1 VNDAFG
7 WPAWL
12 ILTRC
17 LEANDSPE
25 TNTDSLCDTDTGSP
39 PSNETVNSYGTT
51 LAVSFAKDL
60 APAVATGTEAIH
72 TEPLSAAA
80 ALRASEEMISPI
92 ATGLNMLSNTQIQRH
107 RKCGAMIE
115 IRQLVSRPLCGVRC
129 VIVGNFD
136 MRRTRIAMNLMIAKS
151 YAEADKE
158 TSRLPS
164 YLLCFAKIS

>member
-60 APAVATGTEAIH
+60 APSVATGTEAIH

-92 ATGLNMLSNTQIQRH
+92 ATGLNMLSNAQLTGRRRIDDQLGVTKVSMQ
-107 RKCGAMIE
+107 KCAFPGLLSGASC
-115 IRQLVSRPLCGVRC
+115 QLGNSFDVVANGKVS
-129 VIVGNFD
+129 GN
-136 MRRTRIAMNLMIAKS
+136 
-151 YAEADKE
+151 
-158 TSRLPS
+158 PS
-164 YLLCFAKIS
+164 AC